1 MNNIFSDN
9 HTRRMSF
16 YLETFGRI
24 RYTYGAGFQTERE
37 CRLFRDENKVQEP
50 IRKTDFYNVSDPPK
64 LSLRRTLHKFVPL
77 QATGLYLKKNGLILL
92 L

>member
-1 MNNIFSDN
+1 
-9 HTRRMSF
+9 MSL

-24 RYTYGAGFQTERE
+24 RYTYHVKPGFQTERE

-64 LSLRRTLHKFVPL
+64 LSLRQTLHKFVSV
-77 QATGLYLKKNGLILL
+77 QATGLYLKKNGLIVLL
-92 L
+92 